1 MTETKF
7 RPVEEQLAYL
17 KKGVAEVI
25 PEEEL
30 KAKLANSVKTGQPL
44 RVYLGVDPTAPD
56 IHLGHTVVLRKL
68 KHFQDMGHTAIFLIG
83 DFSAMIGDPTGQSE
97 TRPPLSREQVEV
109 NSKTYLAQ
117 VYKILDPGKTE
128 VRYNSEWLGKMSS
141 YDVVRLCGH
150 YRLARMLER
159 EDFRSRLEKNLP
171 IAVHE
176 LLYPLLTAYDA
187 VTLRSDVELGAT
199 EQKFNI
205 LVHREIQREYGIS
218 PQVVLTMPILVGL
231 DGQRKM
237 SKSLGN
243 YVGITE
249 APGEMFG
256 KMMSIPDE
264 LMWSYYELVTD
275 RTPQEI
281 EGLKGQVASGKVHPM
296 DVKMRLAEEVVGVF
310 QGAEAAQKAAENF
323 QRVFRDRKAPAE
335 MDEIRM
341 KRVPGGLE
349 IAFPKIKDD
358 AKQVSLA
365 LPSGIV
371 KWSKIMA
378 SFEGIASTSVAERLI
393 KQGGLE
399 INGAIIEDPSV
410 QVECGP
416 GGKKSTRGEEEV
428 FADFGGVRGVAL
440 AQRFFYQRE
449 DVLGDGGRG
458 GKAGGLDADELNDAR
473 HLFVVFNHKI
483 SDVVVTGRDQLRTE
497 TGVAKLQIG
506 LLKFRQHGLRVGNKF
521 WNGHAVAFVVVLA
534 LDVSGRGADKHGV
547 P

>member
-1 MTETKF
+1 MTQAKF
-7 RPVEEQLAYL
+7 KPVEEQLAYL
-17 KKGVAEVI
+17 KKGVAEIV
-25 PEEEL
+25 PEAEL
-30 KAKLANSVKTGQPL
+30 HEKLEKSLKTGKPL

-97 TRPPLSREQVEV
+97 TRPPLSREQVDV
-109 NSKTYLAQ
+109 NAKTYLAQ
-117 VYKILDPGKTE
+117 VYKILDPEKTE

-141 YDVVRLCGH
+141 YDVVRLCAH

-159 EDFRSRLEKNLP
+159 EDFRSRLDKNLP

-187 VTLRSDVELGAT
+187 VTLQSDVELGAT

-205 LVHREIQREYGIS
+205 LVHREIQREYGLS
-218 PQVVLTMPILVGL
+218 PQVVVTMPILVGL

-249 APGEMFG
+249 TPGEMFG

-275 RTPQEI
+275 RSPQEI
-281 EGLKGQVASGKVHPM
+281 ESLKGQVQSGRLHPM
-296 DVKMRLAEEVVGVF
+296 DAKMRLAEEVVSGF
-310 QGAEAAQKAAENF
+310 QGADAGRKAAGNF
-323 QRVFRDRKAPAE
+323 QRVFRDRQAPSE
-335 MDEIRM
+335 MDEVRM

-349 IAFPKIKDD
+349 ITFPKMQDT

-365 LPSGIV
+365 LPGGVV
-371 KWSKIMA
+371 KWSKILA

-399 INGAIIEDPSV
+399 INGAAIQDPACKLNVDQPATYSV
-410 QVECGP
+410 RV
-416 GGKKSTRGEEEV
+416 GKKK
-428 FADFGGVRGVAL
+428 F
-440 AQRFFYQRE
+440 
-449 DVLGDGGRG
+449 
-458 GKAGGLDADELNDAR
+458 
-473 HLFVVFNHKI
+473 
-483 SDVVVTGRDQLRTE
+483 LRITVE
-497 TGVAKLQIG
+497 
-506 LLKFRQHGLRVGNKF
+506 
-521 WNGHAVAFVVVLA
+521 
-534 LDVSGRGADKHGV
+534 
-547 P
+547 